1 MINLRREYT
10 LDSSIEKV
18 WLVLTDVHRIASCIP
33 DVEGII
39 LYDHGFKAIVKPRL
53 SFIKGKFRLESSISE
68 IKENEHLIIIHTKG
82 SSIGSS
88 FEIDMRIRVERLEFS
103 TVLTVEADIETHG
116 LFKSMPTTLIY
127 KVIDDVEAS
136 IMKCI
141 DRLIHD
147 D

>member
-10 LDSSIEKV
+10 LDSSIERA
-18 WLVLTDVHRIASCIP
+18 WLVLTDVQKISSCIP

-39 LYDHGFKAIVKPRL
+39 LHDHGFKATVKPRL

-68 IKENEHLIIIHTKG
+68 MKRNEHLIIHTKG

-88 FEIDMRIRVERLEFS
+88 FEISMRIRLERSNNS

-116 LFKSMPTTLIY
+116 LFKSIPTTLIY
-127 KVIDDVEAS
+127 KVIDEVEVS
-136 IMKCI
+136 IMNCI
-141 DRLIHD
+141 DRLLHD